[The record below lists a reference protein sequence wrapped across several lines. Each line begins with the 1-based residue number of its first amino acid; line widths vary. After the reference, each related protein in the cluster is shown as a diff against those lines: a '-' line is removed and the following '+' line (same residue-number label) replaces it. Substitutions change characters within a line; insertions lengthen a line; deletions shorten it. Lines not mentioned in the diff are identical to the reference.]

1 MKMKIYINDPDITVA
16 ELLGWILVR
25 SGHVITTEISMA
37 DLVIT
42 EWIMNGIPAIA
53 ILSKLRQYD
62 YKSKWII
69 FSRSGSMS
77 LQEKVCSRQ
86 NAQVIHKMEILD
98 NLKKQG
104 III

>member
-25 SGHVITTEISMA
+25 SGHVITTEISTA

-42 EWIMNGIPAIA
+42 EWKMNGIPAIA

-69 FSRSGSMS
+69 FTSRDGDMS
-77 LQEKVCSRQ
+77 LHEHVCTRQ
-86 NAQVIHKMEILD
+86 NAQLIHKIDILD
-98 NLKKQG
+98 NLKGQG
-104 III
+104 II